1 MPRTY
6 DWKRSRHRL
15 TNPNY
20 ATRRPGITH
29 PKKSTRPCQRKGL
42 WSCGLPVKKNAPTAK
57 KAGKWFQGHDES
69 ECHHKKKDEAEAA
82 LQAIKERRERTGKG
96 AMRLRV
102 RREPS
107 RLVLLLIKDQPRL
120 RRRLVVTS
128 IQRVYLRP
136 HPMLSPIQQQR
147 F

>member
-1 MPRTY
+1 M
-6 DWKRSRHRL
+6 
-15 TNPNY
+15 
-20 ATRRPGITH
+20 
-29 PKKSTRPCQRKGL
+29 
-42 WSCGLPVKKNAPTAK
+42 KKNAPTAK
-57 KAGKWFQGHDES
+57 RLASGS
-69 ECHHKKKDEAEAA
+69 KDTTNPNAITRRRMKQRQRSKPSRRGVSA
-82 LQAIKERRERTGKG
+82 QARD

-136 HPMLSPIQQQR
+136 HPMLSPFQQQR
-147 F
+147 S